1 MALRINDTSQQ
12 HGLGNPMKKPLSHNG
27 PKREQGLSLIELLI
41 ALVLGA
47 TLATGVTQMYVGTT
61 TTERSQEAR
70 LRMQEGGRFAINF
83 LSQEIRMAGYLGC
96 LGSIEG
102 TQVNNILDAPP
113 AHFQPEWGIQGW
125 EAGGTAP
132 GVANNSANNVAVT
145 ATNSGEWTTGDAN
158 IVMPVFNAVPNSDI
172 VRVWGGTGPAGI
184 ITTITQGTPP
194 TINAESSVG
203 IAPNDFVLLS
213 DCEQADF
220 AQACAVAA
228 DAPPATTS
236 LITFSTGCNPGNVG
250 TPTITSVT
258 TVLNPAEVIRLQGTV
273 FYVGKRGDVATNPP
287 SLYRAQLN
295 ATGNLAAAEELIEG
309 VESMQILYGVNLD
322 QDIRSTAD
330 AYLTADAVTDWQ
342 DVISV
347 RISLLMQ
354 SIDDGTVPFPQAYVF
369 DGVNY
374 AGGAAPGALPADNR
388 VRRVFTTT
396 ISLRNRALGV

>member
-1 MALRINDTSQQ
+1 MNRHYIQRTNLKLA
-12 HGLGNPMKKPLSHNG
+12 
-27 PKREQGLSLIELLI
+27 QGLSLIELLI

-47 TLATGVTQMYVGTT
+47 TLATGVTQFYVGTT

-70 LRMQEGGRFAINF
+70 LRMQEGGRFAVNF

-102 TQVNNILDAPP
+102 TSVNNIIDAPP

-132 GVANNSANNVAVT
+132 GVANNSANNVAVV
-145 ATNSGEWTTGDAN
+145 ATTSGQWTTGDAN
-158 IVMPVFNAVPNSDI
+158 IVMPQFNAVPNSDI

-184 ITTITQGTPP
+184 VSTITQGTPP

-203 IAPNDFVLLS
+203 ITANDFVLIS

-220 AQACAVAA
+220 AQACFVAA

-236 LITFSTGCNPGNVG
+236 LITFATGCNPGNTG
-250 TPTITSVT
+250 SPTITST
-258 TVLNPAEVIRLQGTV
+258 TTAINPAEVIRLQGTV
-273 FYVGKRGDVATNPP
+273 FYVGKRGGLAANPP
-287 SLYRAQLN
+287 SLFRAQLD

-309 VESMQILYGVNLD
+309 VESMQILYGVNVD

-330 AYLTADAVTDWQ
+330 TYLTADAVTDWQ

-347 RISLLMQ
+347 RVSLLMQ
-354 SIDDGTVPFPQAYVF
+354 SIEDGTVPSPQAYVF

-374 AGGAAPGALPADNR
+374 AGGGAAGDLPADNR

-396 ISLRNRALGV
+396 ISLRNRALGT

>member
-1 MALRINDTSQQ
+1 MTLNYSHIS
-12 HGLGNPMKKPLSHNG
+12 NPTFAK
-27 PKREQGLSLIELLI
+27 GLSLIELLI

-61 TTERSQEAR
+61 VTERSQEAR
-70 LRMQEGGRFAINF
+70 LRMQEGGRFAVNF

-102 TQVNNILDAPP
+102 TSVNNILAAPP

-132 GVANNSANNVAVT
+132 GVANNSANNVAQVS
-145 ATNSGEWTTGDAN
+145 TNSGEWTTGAGA
-158 IVMPVFNAVPNSDI
+158 IAMPVFNAVPNSDI
-172 VRVWGGTGPAGI
+172 VRVWGGTGPAGVVSN
-184 ITTITQGTPP
+184 ITQGSPP

-203 IAPNDFVLLS
+203 IAANDFILIS

-220 AQACAVAA
+220 AQACIVAA
-228 DAPPATTS
+228 DAAPATTS
-236 LITFSTGCNPGNVG
+236 LITLSTGCAPGNVG

-258 TVLNPAEVIRLQGTV
+258 TVLNPAEVIQLQGTI
-273 FYVGKRGDVATNPP
+273 FYVGKRGGVAANPP
-287 SLYRAQLN
+287 SLYRAQLD
-295 ATGNLAAAEELIEG
+295 ATGNLAAPEELIEG
-309 VESMQILYGVNLD
+309 VESIQILYGVNID

-330 AYLTADAVTDWQ
+330 AYLTAAAVTDWQ

-347 RISLLMQ
+347 RVSLLMQ
-354 SIDDGTVPFPQAYVF
+354 SIEDGTVPAPQAYVF

-374 AGGAAPGALPADNR
+374 AGGAAAGNLPADNR
-388 VRRVFTTT
+388 VRRIFTTT
-396 ISLRNRALGV
+396 VSLRNRALGV

>member
-1 MALRINDTSQQ
+1 
-12 HGLGNPMKKPLSHNG
+12 MKIHYSSIAKL
-27 PKREQGLSLIELLI
+27 KFAQGLSLIELLI

-70 LRMQEGGRFAINF
+70 LRMQEGGRFAVNF
-83 LSQEIRMAGYLGC
+83 LSQEVRMAGYLGC
-96 LGSIEG
+96 LGSMEG
-102 TQVNNILDAPP
+102 SSVNNVLDAPP

-132 GVANNSANNVAVT
+132 GEVNNSANNVAQVS
-145 ATNSGEWTTGDAN
+145 TNSGEWTTGDAN
-158 IVMPVFNAVPNSDI
+158 IVIPVFNAVPNSDI

-184 ITTITQGTPP
+184 VTNITQGSPP
-194 TINAESSVG
+194 TINAESSTG
-203 IAPNDFVLLS
+203 ISANDFILIS

-220 AQACAVAA
+220 AQACLVAA
-228 DAPPATTS
+228 DAAPATTS
-236 LITFSTGCNPGNVG
+236 LITLSTGCNPGNVG
-250 TPTITSVT
+250 SPTITSIT
-258 TVLNPAEVIRLQGTV
+258 SALNPAEVIRLQGTI
-273 FYVGKRGDVATNPP
+273 FYVGKRGGIATNPP
-287 SLYRAQLN
+287 SLFRAQLD
-295 ATGNLAAAEELIEG
+295 ATGNLATAEELIEG

-330 AYLTADAVTDWQ
+330 TYLTAAAVTDWQ

-354 SIDDGTVPFPQAYVF
+354 SIDDGTVPAAQAYVF

-374 AGGAAPGALPADNR
+374 AGGGAAGDLPADNR
-388 VRRVFTTT
+388 VRRVFSTT
-396 ISLRNRALGV
+396 ISLRNRALGI

>member
-1 MALRINDTSQQ
+1 MNSYYSNFSTPFLA
-12 HGLGNPMKKPLSHNG
+12 K
-27 PKREQGLSLIELLI
+27 GLSLIELLI

-70 LRMQEGGRFAINF
+70 LRMQEGGRFAVNF

-102 TQVNNILDAPP
+102 TSVNNILDGPP

-132 GVANNSANNVAVT
+132 GVVNNSANNVPQVST
-145 ATNSGEWTTGDAN
+145 TSGEWTTGDAN
-158 IVMPVFNAVPNSDI
+158 IVIPTFNAVPNSDI

-184 ITTITQGTPP
+184 VSTITQGSPP

-203 IAPNDFVLLS
+203 ITANDFVLIS

-220 AQACAVAA
+220 AQACLVAA
-228 DAPPATTS
+228 DAAPATTS
-236 LITFSTGCNPGNVG
+236 LITFSTGCNPGNAG
-250 TPTITSVT
+250 SPTITSAT
-258 TVLNPAEVIRLQGTV
+258 TALNPAEIIRLQGTI
-273 FYVGKRGDVATNPP
+273 FYVGKRGGVAANPP
-287 SLYRAQLN
+287 SLFRAQLDN
-295 ATGNLAAAEELIEG
+295 TGNLAAAEELIEG
-309 VESMQILYGVNLD
+309 VESMQILYGVNTD

-330 AYLTADAVTDWQ
+330 AYLTGDAVTDWQ

-347 RISLLMQ
+347 RVSLLMQ
-354 SIDDGTVPFPQAYVF
+354 SIDDGTVPAPQAYTF

-374 AGGAAPGALPADNR
+374 AGGGAAGDLPADNR

-396 ISLRNRALGV
+396 VSLRNRALGA

>member
-1 MALRINDTSQQ
+1 MTLQNLNLAT
-12 HGLGNPMKKPLSHNG
+12 
-27 PKREQGLSLIELLI
+27 PKRVKGLSLIELLI

-70 LRMQEGGRFAINF
+70 LRMQEGGRFAVNF

-96 LGSIEG
+96 LGSIAG
-102 TQVNNILDAPP
+102 TSVNNVLAAPP

-132 GVANNSANNVAVT
+132 GVVNNSANNVVPVAS
-145 ATNSGEWTTGDAN
+145 NSAEWTTGDAA

-184 ITTITQGTPP
+184 VNTITQGSPP
-194 TINAESSVG
+194 SINAESSVG
-203 IAPNDFVLLS
+203 ITANDFILIS

-220 AQACAVAA
+220 AQACVVAG

-236 LITFSTGCNPGNVG
+236 LITLSTGCNPGNVG
-250 TPTITSVT
+250 SPTITSVT
-258 TVLNPAEVIRLQGTV
+258 TALNPAEVIRLQGTI
-273 FYVGKRGDVATNPP
+273 FYVGKRGGLAANPP
-287 SLYRAQLN
+287 SLYRAQLD

-322 QDIRSTAD
+322 QDIRRTAD
-330 AYLTADAVTDWQ
+330 AYLTANTVTDWQ

-354 SIDDGTVPFPQAYVF
+354 SVEDGTVPAPQAYVF

-374 AGGAAPGALPADNR
+374 AGGAAAGALPADNR

-396 ISLRNRALGV
+396 VSLRNRALGA

>member
-1 MALRINDTSQQ
+1 MTLHNSTVV
-12 HGLGNPMKKPLSHNG
+12 NPSLAK
-27 PKREQGLSLIELLI
+27 GLSLIELLI

-47 TLATGVTQMYVGTT
+47 TLATGVTQVYVSTT

-70 LRMQEGGRFAINF
+70 LRMQEGGRFAVNF

-102 TQVNNILDAPP
+102 TSVNNVLDAPP

-132 GVANNSANNVAVT
+132 GVANNSANNVALV

-158 IVMPVFNAVPNSDI
+158 IVMPVFDAAPNSDI

-184 ITTITQGTPP
+184 VTAITQGSPP
-194 TINAESSVG
+194 TISAESSVG
-203 IAPNDFVLLS
+203 ITANDFILLS

-220 AQACAVAA
+220 AQACVVAA
-228 DAPPATTS
+228 DAAPATTS
-236 LITFSTGCNPGNVG
+236 QITLATGCNPGNVG
-250 TPTITSVT
+250 SPTITTVT
-258 TVLNPAEVIRLQGTV
+258 TALNPAEVIRLQGTI
-273 FYVGKRGDVATNPP
+273 FYVGKRGGVAANPP
-287 SLYRAQLN
+287 SLYRAQLD

-330 AYLTADAVTDWQ
+330 TYLTGDAVTDWQ

-354 SIDDGTVPFPQAYVF
+354 SIDDGTVPMPQAYVF

-374 AGGAAPGALPADNR
+374 AGGGAAGNLPADNR

-396 ISLRNRALGV
+396 ISLRNRALGA